1 MTFDPGFL
9 AALTILATSLA
20 SYFVF
25 GFRFRASLAYFSAG
39 WFLIGCAALFSIWVS
54 QSPASFY
61 LSAAVGLAVAG
72 TAIIFQGLYQRS
84 SILQV
89 LQSAILG
96 FLIFFSASQIASR
109 YLSKDLRVLL
119 LLAVVAISVL
129 CVGVYVVLRRA
140 GDSWRTRRHFTDWL
154 LVFYGAS
161 LAFEALA
168 RMMYQDV
175 NYFAAFLEA
184 HRSHVLGDVNYI
196 LLALICPISII
207 ARISEVFDEIHAEQA
222 RLMAD
227 DASAKRR
234 IAEQQAI
241 GHLDQARSVSMLSAT
256 LAHELNQPLTAIVSN
271 SSLVMRIH
279 DRHPSNVDL
288 FKSLGEDIQRD
299 INRISVLLDQYLG
312 DHLELIN
319 DLSSSSASCDVRVAL
334 ESVID
339 WLGPQIE
346 TAGIRVEIDFDRKVS
361 EVGCNEVVLTQVFV
375 NLVRNSI
382 QAMAPFHSKERV
394 IRVRGR
400 HSGSELII
408 NFSDTGPGMS
418 TAKLSDL
425 ERREHSD
432 IGAGLGLGLSISR
445 WIIERQN
452 GRFSLW
458 SDLGEGFH
466 VQLALPS
473 TAGH

>member
-1 MTFDPGFL
+1 MIYDPGFL
-9 AALTILATSLA
+9 AVLMIVATSLA

-25 GFRFRASLAYFSAG
+25 GIRFRPSLAYFSAG
-39 WFLIGCAALFSIWVS
+39 WFLIGCAALFSIRALE
-54 QSPASFY
+54 SPTSFY

-72 TAIIFQGLYQRS
+72 TVIIFQGLNQRS
-84 SILQV
+84 SHRQV

-96 FLIFFSASQIASR
+96 FLMFFSVSQIASR
-109 YLSKDLRVLL
+109 YLSQELLGLL
-119 LLAVVAISVL
+119 LLAVVAMAVL
-129 CVGVYVVLRRA
+129 CLGTYVLLRRA
-140 GDSWRTRRHFTDWL
+140 HDSRRTQRYFLDWMFL
-154 LVFYGAS
+154 FYGAS

-168 RMMYQDV
+168 RIMHWDLNYFGEFFLEHQSHVPEDV
-175 NYFAAFLEA
+175 NL
-184 HRSHVLGDVNYI
+184 I
-196 LLALICPISII
+196 LLALICPIAIV
-207 ARISEVFDEIHAEQA
+207 ARISEVYNEAYAEQA
-222 RLMAD
+222 RLMIE

-234 IAEQQAI
+234 VAEQQAI
-241 GHLDQARSVSMLSAT
+241 GHLDQARSVSMLSAI

-288 FKSLGEDIQRD
+288 FKSIGEDIQRD
-299 INRISVLLDQYLG
+299 INRIAALLDQYLG

-319 DLSSSSASCDVRVAL
+319 DLSSPSADCDARVAL

-346 TAGIRVEIDFDRKVS
+346 AAGIRVEIDFDRTVN
-361 EVGCNEVVLTQVFV
+361 EVGLNEVVLTQVFV

-382 QAMAPFHSKERV
+382 QAMAPFQSKERV

-400 HSGSELII
+400 HAVGELII
-408 NFSDTGPGMS
+408 NFSDTGPGMPS
-418 TAKLSDL
+418 AKLSDF
-425 ERREHSD
+425 EKREYRD

-445 WIIERQN
+445 WIIEREN

-473 TAGH
+473 TGRP

>member
-1 MTFDPGFL
+1 MTYDPGFL

-25 GFRFRASLAYFSAG
+25 GIRFRLSLAYFSGG
-39 WFLIGCAALFSIWVS
+39 WFVIGCAALFSIRAS

-72 TAIIFQGLYQRS
+72 TVIIFEGLNQRS
-84 SILQV
+84 STLQV
-89 LQSAILG
+89 LQNAVLG
-96 FLIFFSASQIASR
+96 FLIFFSVSQITSR
-109 YLSKDLRVLL
+109 YWSPDLRAPM
-119 LLAVVAISVL
+119 LLAAVATIVL
-129 CVGVYVVLRRA
+129 CVGVYVALRRA
-140 GDSWRTRRHFTDWL
+140 DDSWRTRRHFTDWL

-175 NYFAAFLEA
+175 NYLAAFLEA
-184 HRSHVLGDVNYI
+184 HQSHVSEDANYI
-196 LLALICPISII
+196 LLAVICPISII

-222 RLMAD
+222 RLMAE

-234 IAEQQAI
+234 VAEQQAI

-271 SSLVMRIH
+271 SSLVMRMH

-319 DLSSSSASCDVRVAL
+319 DLSSPRASCDVRMAL

-346 TAGIRVEIDFDRKVS
+346 TAGIRVEIDFDRTVN
-361 EVGCNEVVLTQVFV
+361 EVALNEVVLTQVFV

-400 HSGSELII
+400 HAVSELII

-418 TAKLSDL
+418 AAKLSDL
-425 ERREHSD
+425 EHREHSD

-466 VQLALPS
+466 IQLALPS
-473 TAGH
+473 TGRH